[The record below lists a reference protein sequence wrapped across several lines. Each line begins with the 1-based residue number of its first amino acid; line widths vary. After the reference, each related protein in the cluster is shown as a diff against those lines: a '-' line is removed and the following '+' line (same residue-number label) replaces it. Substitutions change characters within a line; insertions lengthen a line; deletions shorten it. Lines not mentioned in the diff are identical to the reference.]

1 MAKQKLS
8 VYEVMVYVAYAYF
21 ILLGGID
28 LILSYLWGGV
38 FSYIGFF
45 VVAVFALQ
53 AWHKHKLLNLILGVL
68 ALACSIFASLEFLSK
83 AHKIGFNF
91 FVGVMSGISLG
102 GILMGIVLI
111 FSYTKLSFK
120 DHQ

>member
-1 MAKQKLS
+1 MEKQKLS
-8 VYEVMVYVAYAYF
+8 VYEVLVYIAYAYF
-21 ILLGGID
+21 ILLGSID
-28 LILSYLWGGV
+28 LILSFLWGGV
-38 FSYIGFF
+38 FSYLGFF

-68 ALACSIFASLEFLSK
+68 VLACSIFATLEFLAK

-91 FVGVMSGISLG
+91 FTGVMSGISLG

-120 DHQ
+120 DR